1 MATKIEEIKKIA
13 GGSEVELPGFTSESE
28 PLVVVLKRPSI
39 MQLAQKGDIPNP
51 LLGVASELF
60 KNGVNKA
67 MDNGERMK
75 ELGEVLTIVAEASMV
90 EPSYS
95 ELEEAGINLTDQQL
109 LYIYNYTQTGEDSL
123 KVFRKI
129 EKSKQDTKP
138 VGKKK
143 AQ

>member
-28 PLVVVLKRPSI
+28 PLAVVLKRPSI

-109 LYIYNYTQTGEDSL
+109 LYIYNYTQTGVDSL

>member
-1 MATKIEEIKKIA
+1 
-13 GGSEVELPGFTSESE
+13 
-28 PLVVVLKRPSI
+28 

-109 LYIYNYTQTGEDSL
+109 LYIYNYTQTGVDSL

>member
-60 KNGVNKA
+60 KNGVNTA

-109 LYIYNYTQTGEDSL
+109 LYIYNYTQTGVDSL

>member
-95 ELEEAGINLTDQQL
+95 ELEEAGINLTDLQL
-109 LYIYNYTQTGEDSL
+109 LYIYNYTQTGVDSL